1 MLAEPTEA
9 RLLMVLE
16 SVYPTTGGGGAEN
29 QVRTLCAHFSRKG
42 RQVRIVVPMS
52 PGGSMS
58 EWDRIDGTRL
68 RRIPYPRIR
77 LLGGIFLN
85 MRLAWHL
92 VSHRREY
99 DVIHA
104 HIAHNM
110 AATCSIV
117 GRLLGKKVIIKFTG
131 WMELEAG
138 VLASSRRGPM
148 EFIRRFALRRANY
161 VQATSTAIR
170 KRLMEHG
177 FRSDRI
183 HVIPN
188 AVDTQRFH
196 PRDSEHSQ
204 PRSGEEKE
212 RLTAIYT
219 GRLVPV
225 KSLQLLLE
233 AWFLAFP
240 ADAPV
245 ALIMIGEGEL
255 HPVLE
260 QYISVHGREG
270 QVRLLGAKANVE
282 QYLQQADFGVL
293 VSIHEGLS
301 NALLE
306 YMAAGLPV
314 LGTRISGNEDLIRE
328 DVTGWL
334 VPPGEMSAVRNAL
347 SAILQTDPS
356 KIERM
361 GEAAR
366 EAVSQY
372 AAIEVVT
379 ELLELLYQPGQLASS
394 PRGSRTT

>member
-1 MLAEPTEA
+1 MLDEPGKT

-29 QVRTLCAHFSRKG
+29 QVRTLCAHFSQKG

-52 PGGSMS
+52 PGGPMS
-58 EWDRIDGTRL
+58 EWDQVDETRL

-77 LLGGIFLN
+77 LLGGLFLN

-92 VSHRREY
+92 VSHRHDF

-117 GRLLGKKVIIKFTG
+117 GRMLGKKVIIKFTG

-138 VLASSRRGPM
+138 VLAPSRRGPM
-148 EFIRRFALRRANY
+148 EFLRRFALRRANY

-170 KRLMEHG
+170 KRLLEHG
-177 FRSDRI
+177 FKADRV

-188 AVDTQRFH
+188 AVDLQRFH
-196 PRDSEHSQ
+196 PRHSKSLEQ
-204 PRSGEEKE
+204 QGEEEGK

-219 GRLVPV
+219 GRLVSV

-233 AWFLAFP
+233 AWFRAFP
-240 ADAPV
+240 VDAPV
-245 ALIMIGEGEL
+245 ALLMIGEGEL
-255 HPVLE
+255 HPALE
-260 QYISVHGREG
+260 KLIDEHGRGE
-270 QVRLLGAKANVE
+270 QVRLLGPRANVE
-282 QYLQQADFGVL
+282 EYLQNADFGVL

-314 LGTRISGNEDLIRE
+314 LGTRISGNEDLIIE
-328 DVTGWL
+328 GVTGWL
-334 VPPGEMSAVRNAL
+334 VPPGDMGAVRAAL
-347 SAILQTDPS
+347 SSILETDRS
-356 KIERM
+356 RIEQM
-361 GEAAR
+361 GDAAR
-366 EAVSQY
+366 EKVSQY
-372 AAIEVVT
+372 AGIEVVT
-379 ELLELLYQPGQLASS
+379 GLLEQLYQPGHAAGSTRS
-394 PRGSRTT
+394 SRTT